1 MPTTSTRM
9 VIINSMMTRSKAPR
23 AYINQSG
30 VVGDWAGAGGSGGS
44 GGSGGVGGTGVGST
58 GGEAGNSVGAG
69 TTADGDADGGAEELW
84 GDSVVKVPTALQ
96 ALRVLEL
103 MALTFQ

>member
-23 AYINQSG
+23 AYSTQSG
-30 VVGDWAGAGGSGGS
+30 VVGDWAGAGGT

-58 GGEAGNSVGAG
+58 GGEAGGSVGAG
-69 TTADGDADGGAEELW
+69 AIIGGDADGGADELW
-84 GDSVVKVPTALQ
+84 VDSVVKVPTALQ
-96 ALRVLEL
+96 AL
-103 MALTFQ
+103 

>member
-23 AYINQSG
+23 AYSTQSG
-30 VVGDWAGAGGSGGS
+30 VVGDWAGAGGTGGS
-44 GGSGGVGGTGVGST
+44 DDVGGTGVGSA
-58 GGEAGNSVGAG
+58 GGEAGGGVGAG
-69 TTADGDADGGAEELW
+69 TTICGDTDGGADELC
-84 GDSVVKVPTALQ
+84 GDSVLKVPTALQ